1 MVSEKKGH
9 LPFLPGPEAADSSA
23 VFQRKQ
29 SFQAFDTRFALRCS
43 AENVPVIETH
53 ENEGRNELNKDE
65 HRLRENLGHRS
76 SDELWDHYHKACTEK
91 EAKQFWAIRPGKK
104 EEKKIVQFKQE
115 VAA

>member
-1 MVSEKKGH
+1 LVSEKKGH

-65 HRLRENLGHRS
+65 HRRQNAITPPKNLGPMRDHHVHS
-76 SDELWDHYHKACTEK
+76 SPKFKIGIFAWEDQK
-91 EAKQFWAIRPGKK
+91 E
-104 EEKKIVQFKQE
+104 
-115 VAA
+115 